1 MANKVNSELPEHAD
15 KPLTCGLIMPISSID
30 GCTAEHWAEVKSI
43 ITDAVNTITEF
54 SFSVNLVSDQEDVGV
69 IQKRIV
75 QNIYSSDVVVC
86 DVSCKNPN
94 VMFELGMRLA
104 FDKPTLIIKDD
115 GTDYSFDTGV
125 VEHLNYP
132 RDLRFAKI
140 VSFKQNLAS
149 KICATYKASLNDTSQ
164 SFLSSFG
171 TFKVAK
177 LDQAEGSPEQ
187 VLIEMV
193 QDLSRQVSKIGN
205 DFYNRE
211 AYGRTI
217 GGSSGLLASAF
228 NELPISSKS
237 VDVRRLVLIS
247 SGPSE
252 SMETL
257 ASSVASM
264 GVEVSLTLRPDK
276 NGSTEY
282 VLTIHGSS
290 SELLQKI
297 NTLAVNAGVKIK
309 EIRRI

>member
-1 MANKVNSELPEHAD
+1 MVNKTKNDLPGQND
-15 KPLTCGLIMPISSID
+15 KPLTCGLIMPISNID

-43 ITDAVNTITEF
+43 ITDAVSLITDF
-54 SFSVNLVSDQEDVGV
+54 SFTVNLVSDQEDVGV

-125 VEHLNYP
+125 IEHLNYP
-132 RDLRFAKI
+132 RDLRFSKI

-149 KICATYKASLNDTSQ
+149 KICATYKASLNDASQ

-193 QDLSRQVSKIGN
+193 QDLSRQVSRLGS
-205 DFYNRE
+205 DSHNRE
-211 AYGRTI
+211 LLTRQS
-217 GGSSGLLASAF
+217 GSSGMLAAALSG
-228 NELPISSKS
+228 EPLSSKFIPGRG
-237 VDVRRLVLIS
+237 VIFIS
-247 SGPSE
+247 PGPSE

-257 ASSVASM
+257 ATSAASM
-264 GVEVSLTLRPDK
+264 GLHMNLTSRTDES
-276 NGSTEY
+276 GSPEY
-282 VLTIHGSS
+282 VLTIYGASS
-290 SELLQKI
+290 VEFSKLK
-297 NTLAVNAGVKIK
+297 TVAAKAGAIIK
-309 EIRRI
+309 EVRWI

>member
-1 MANKVNSELPEHAD
+1 MASKAKNDLPERDD

-43 ITDAVNTITEF
+43 ITDAVSMTPEF

-75 QNIYSSDVVVC
+75 QNIYDSDVVIC

-125 VEHLNYP
+125 IEHLNYP

-140 VSFKQNLAS
+140 VAFKQNLAN
-149 KICATYKASLNDTSQ
+149 KISATYRASLNDASQ

-177 LDQAEGSPEQ
+177 LDQAEGSAEQ

-193 QDLSRQVSKIGN
+193 QDLSKQVSRLGN
-205 DFYNRE
+205 VGSHRE
-211 AYGRTI
+211 LWSRPLSKVEFVTDVVPDM
-217 GGSSGLLASAF
+217 SGAGALSEVVF
-228 NELPISSKS
+228 
-237 VDVRRLVLIS
+237 IS
-247 SGPSE
+247 SGPPE
-252 SMETL
+252 S
-257 ASSVASM
+257 
-264 GVEVSLTLRPDK
+264 VEAI
-276 NGSTEY
+276 GSTASAMGLRHSLISENRDKANAEY
-282 VLTIHGSS
+282 TLTIFGVSPS
-290 SELLQKI
+290 A
-297 NTLAVNAGVKIK
+297 LAKLKTVSAKAGAVIK
-309 EIRRI
+309 ELRIS

>member
-1 MANKVNSELPEHAD
+1 MANKTKNDLPEHAD

-30 GCTAEHWAEVKSI
+30 GCTAEHWTEVKSI
-43 ITDAVNTITEF
+43 ITDAVSTITEF

-75 QNIYSSDVVVC
+75 QNIYDSDVVVC

-125 VEHLNYP
+125 IEHLNYP

-140 VSFKQNLAS
+140 VAFKQNLAN
-149 KICATYKASLNDTSQ
+149 KICATYRASLNDASQ

-177 LDQAEGSPEQ
+177 LDQAEGSAEQ

-193 QDLSRQVSKIGN
+193 QDLSKQVSRLGSVGSH
-205 DFYNRE
+205 RE
-211 AYGRTI
+211 LWSRSLNKTEFLADI
-217 GGSSGLLASAF
+217 VPDISGSGALSEVVF
-228 NELPISSKS
+228 
-237 VDVRRLVLIS
+237 IS
-247 SGPSE
+247 SGPPE
-252 SMETL
+252 S
-257 ASSVASM
+257 
-264 GVEVSLTLRPDK
+264 VEAI
-276 NGSTEY
+276 GSTAAAMGLKPTLISENRDKANAEY
-282 VLTIHGSS
+282 TLTIFGVSS
-290 SELLQKI
+290 SALSKLK
-297 NTLAVNAGVKIK
+297 TVSAKAGAVIK
-309 EIRRI
+309 ELRVI

>member
-1 MANKVNSELPEHAD
+1 MANKAKSDLPEHD
-15 KPLTCGLIMPISSID
+15 HKSLTCGLIMPISSID
-30 GCTAEHWAEVKSI
+30 GCSAEHWAEVKSI
-43 ITDAVNTITEF
+43 ITDAVSTISEF

-104 FDKPTLIIKDD
+104 FDKPTIIIKDD

-149 KICATYKASLNDTSQ
+149 KICATYKASLNDASQ

-193 QDLSRQVSKIGN
+193 QDLSRQVSRLGS
-205 DFYNRE
+205 DFYGRESLNRQ
-211 AYGRTI
+211 
-217 GGSSGLLASAF
+217 SGNSGILAAALGVESQ
-228 NELPISSKS
+228 SSKLGHG
-237 VDVRRLVLIS
+237 RGLAFIS
-247 SGPSE
+247 PGPTE

-257 ASSVASM
+257 ATSAASM
-264 GVEVSLTLRPDK
+264 GLHMNLTARTDESGLP
-276 NGSTEY
+276 EY
-282 VLTIHGSS
+282 VLTVYGASS
-290 SELLQKI
+290 VEFAKLKTI
-297 NTLAVNAGVKIK
+297 AAKAGAIIK
-309 EIRRI
+309 EVRWL